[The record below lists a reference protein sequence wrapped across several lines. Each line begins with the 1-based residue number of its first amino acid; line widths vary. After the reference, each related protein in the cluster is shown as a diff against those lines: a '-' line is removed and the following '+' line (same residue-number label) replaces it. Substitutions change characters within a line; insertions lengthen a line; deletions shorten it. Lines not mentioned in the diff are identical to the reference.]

1 MNTARLISMI
11 AFIVFAPFVGGLL
24 DGIDRKL
31 TARMQGRKGPSI
43 LQPFY
48 DISKL
53 NIKEFLSVNP
63 SQMLM
68 IMSYSFF
75 VILTGAMF
83 YGGFDILLCF
93 FSLST
98 AAMFLIMA
106 STSTHTPYTTIG
118 SSRELMQMMAYEPM
132 VLITAV
138 GLYLAAGSFNVYDIV
153 TGPVSV
159 IKYLPG
165 IFAGFVFILTIKFRK
180 SPFDLSTSHHAHQ
193 EIVKGVT
200 TEMVGIEYALTIVT
214 EWYENVFLYGVVAIF
229 IIHSNPVSW
238 IVAAIVIV
246 LVFFLEILIDNT
258 SARVKWQLMLKLA
271 WGVTIVCGGVN
282 LLILNVLH

>member
-229 IIHSNPVSW
+229 IINSNPVSW
-238 IVAAIVIV
+238 VVAAIVIV

>member
-1 MNTARLISMI
+1 MTAKMISLI
-11 AFIVFAPFVGGLL
+11 AFVILAPFIGGLL
-24 DGIDRKL
+24 DGCDRKL
-31 TARMQGRKGPSI
+31 SAKMQGRKGPSI

-229 IIHSNPVSW
+229 IINSNPVSW

>member
-229 IIHSNPVSW
+229 IINSNPVSW

>member
-11 AFIVFAPFVGGLL
+11 AFIVFAPFVGGLI

-229 IIHSNPVSW
+229 IINSNPVSW